1 MTNRKRKLHVPRG
14 FCENDEWNRRSQVG
28 VRTQSLILTC
38 IDNEN
43 IFGHGIWDTMRFE
56 HRLGLLRL
64 DVLSKRRSPSC
75 AGVNDNGVE

>member
-28 VRTQSLILTC
+28 VRTRSLVLTC
-38 IDNEN
+38 IDNED
-43 IFGHGIWDTMRFE
+43 IFEHRIWDTMRFD

-64 DVLSKRRSPSC
+64 DALSKRRSSSR
-75 AGVNDNGVE
+75 AGVTDNEVG